1 MINENQLILKQ
12 NPENTL
18 SQTLKNSFT
27 TWISPECNFEE
38 LRNKAQYKDMV
49 QLSKDNISL
58 LTSLCSHRETPKLR
72 KSISFGMVVLSYFE
86 RSLQK
91 EDEDVALFYVGKL
104 MGCVET
110 LDRLQFAGDQN
121 QMAVERAK
129 LFGTKHL
136 DEVILSLWTHGSMSQ
151 TALRKSLNLRP
162 STLSEVL
169 KKVRKT
175 QLVQVVPYGKS
186 KLYSLSD
193 TGIQYGRM
201 LLSKGDSSSLLK
213 SVPNYYINII
223 MYSNTPINNDQ
234 DPHLVYPQVLASIMF
249 DDSSLPNRSPS
260 LPFSL
265 SNSYEPLPSEPNDM
279 QHNHHPINL
288 SMEVSAK

>member
-1 MINENQLILKQ
+1 
-12 NPENTL
+12 
-18 SQTLKNSFT
+18 
-27 TWISPECNFEE
+27 
-38 LRNKAQYKDMV
+38 
-49 QLSKDNISL
+49 
-58 LTSLCSHRETPKLR
+58 
-72 KSISFGMVVLSYFE
+72 
-86 RSLQK
+86 
-91 EDEDVALFYVGKL
+91 
-104 MGCVET
+104 MGCIEA
-110 LDRLQFAGDQN
+110 LDGLQFAGDQN
-121 QMAVERAK
+121 QMVVERAK

-136 DEVILSLWTHGSMSQ
+136 NEIILYLWSNGFMSQ
-151 TALRKSLNLRP
+151 AELRKSLRLRP
-162 STLSEVL
+162 STLSEIL

-175 QLVQVVPYGKS
+175 QLVQVIPYGKS

-213 SVPNYYINII
+213 SVPNYYINI

-234 DPHLVYPQVLASIMF
+234 DPHLVYPQVLASIMS

>member
-1 MINENQLILKQ
+1 MINEKQLIPKHNPNNLSLYP
-12 NPENTL
+12 PENETA
-18 SQTLKNSFT
+18 S
-27 TWISPECNFEE
+27 WISPESDFEE
-38 LRNKAQYKDMV
+38 LYSKGQYIDMV
-49 QLSKDNISL
+49 QLSKDNIDL
-58 LTSLCSHRETPKLR
+58 LTSLCKHHETTKLR
-72 KSISFGMVVLSYFE
+72 KSIYFGMVTLSYFE
-86 RSLQK
+86 RSLPK
-91 EDEDVALFYVGKL
+91 DGKDVALFNVGKL
-104 MGCVET
+104 MGCIEA
-110 LDRLQFAGDQN
+110 LDGLQFAGDQN
-121 QMAVERAK
+121 QMVVERAK

-136 DEVILSLWTHGSMSQ
+136 NEIILCLWSNGFMSQ
-151 TALRKSLNLRP
+151 AELRKSLRLRP

-175 QLVQVVPYGKS
+175 QLVQVIPYGKS

-234 DPHLVYPQVLASIMF
+234 DPHLVYPQVLASIMS

-279 QHNHHPINL
+279 QHNHHPISL

>member
-1 MINENQLILKQ
+1 M
-12 NPENTL
+12 
-18 SQTLKNSFT
+18 
-27 TWISPECNFEE
+27 
-38 LRNKAQYKDMV
+38 
-49 QLSKDNISL
+49 
-58 LTSLCSHRETPKLR
+58 
-72 KSISFGMVVLSYFE
+72 
-86 RSLQK
+86 
-91 EDEDVALFYVGKL
+91 
-104 MGCVET
+104 
-110 LDRLQFAGDQN
+110 QF
-121 QMAVERAK
+121 
-129 LFGTKHL
+129 

-213 SVPNYYINII
+213 SVSNYYINII

-234 DPHLVYPQVLASIMF
+234 DPHLVYPQVLASIMSE
-249 DDSSLPNRSPS
+249 DSSLPNRSPS
-260 LPFSL
+260 LPFPL

>member
-1 MINENQLILKQ
+1 MTNEKRIILKHD
-12 NPENTL
+12 PENTI
-18 SQTLKNSFT
+18 SQVPESDFT
-27 TWISPECNFEE
+27 PWISPECDPED
-38 LRNKAQYKDMV
+38 LHNKAQYKDMV
-49 QLSKDNISL
+49 QLSQDNISL
-58 LTSLCSHRETPKLR
+58 LTSLCSHHETSKLR

-91 EDEDVALFYVGKL
+91 EDKDVALFNVGKL

-136 DEVILSLWTHGSMSQ
+136 NEVILSLWTHGSMSQ
-151 TALRKSLNLRP
+151 TALRKSLNLQP

-175 QLVQVVPYGKS
+175 QLVQVIPYGKS

-193 TGIQYGRM
+193 TGIQYGRI
-201 LLSKGDSSSLLK
+201 LSRESLPISGRQLN
-213 SVPNYYINII
+213 VV
-223 MYSNTPINNDQ
+223 YSITAINNDQ
-234 DPHLVYPQVLASIMF
+234 
-249 DDSSLPNRSPS
+249 N
-260 LPFSL
+260 
-265 SNSYEPLPSEPNDM
+265 SNFTFFKTISEYN
-279 QHNHHPINL
+279 IG
-288 SMEVSAK
+288 